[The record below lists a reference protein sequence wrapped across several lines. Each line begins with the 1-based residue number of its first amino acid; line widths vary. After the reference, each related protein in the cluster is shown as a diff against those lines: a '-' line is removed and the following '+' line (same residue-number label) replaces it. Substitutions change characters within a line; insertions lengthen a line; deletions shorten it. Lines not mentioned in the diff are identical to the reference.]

1 MTKRERERLFLLLLF
16 LLFFYFFIFSSK
28 CYLFVFSLCAVG
40 CWLLVDGYTWRLAAA
55 EEVYYGGW
63 MVATSDASS
72 EFVGPL
78 KTFCNLIAIFGISSS
93 KWQGSPLCV
102 WGVAF
107 GTVRNNRAVGSKWET
122 VAEKRVVFEVC
133 FCLFP
138 CPVNENSLFGSKS
151 LISVWQ
157 LYPWIFRL

>member
-1 MTKRERERLFLLLLF
+1 MTRK
-16 LLFFYFFIFSSK
+16 SSV
-28 CYLFVFSLCAVG
+28 CG
-40 CWLLVDGYTWRLAAA
+40 GGWLLGL
-55 EEVYYGGW
+55 
-63 MVATSDASS
+63 
-72 EFVGPL
+72 
-78 KTFCNLIAIFGISSS
+78 
-93 KWQGSPLCV
+93 
-102 WGVAF
+102 
-107 GTVRNNRAVGSKWET
+107 RNNRAVGSKWET